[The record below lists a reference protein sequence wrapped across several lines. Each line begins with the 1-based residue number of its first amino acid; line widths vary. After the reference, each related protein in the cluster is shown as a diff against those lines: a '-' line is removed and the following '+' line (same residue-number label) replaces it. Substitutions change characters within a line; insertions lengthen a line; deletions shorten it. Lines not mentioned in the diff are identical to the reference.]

1 MESLNWASFR
11 VKSTSFDARLRLI
24 REPLESPK
32 IDLETDESEATD
44 SESKLPEFDS
54 FDSGLIRKIQE
65 IRLQISAVLEKLV
78 QLRVIFEAEFYE
90 FQEQI
95 GSRIRRILSFRVRG
109 IQPLIRQFRRFCWSD
124 SRIQILL
131 CLQ

>member
-11 VKSTSFDARLRLI
+11 VKSSCFDAGLRLI

-54 FDSGLIRKIQE
+54 FDSGLVRKIRE
-65 IRLQISAVLEKLV
+65 IRLQISAVFGGVGPKPLYGASHTFAVGKVAKILVIHVGIELKLDLEFDL
-78 QLRVIFEAEFYE
+78 
-90 FQEQI
+90 
-95 GSRIRRILSFRVRG
+95 GSR
-109 IQPLIRQFRRFCWSD
+109 SD
-124 SRIQILL
+124 
-131 CLQ
+131 

>member
-11 VKSTSFDARLRLI
+11 VKSTSFDAGLRLI

-54 FDSGLIRKIQE
+54 FDSGLVRKIRE
-65 IRLQISAVLEKLV
+65 IRLQISAVLGV
-78 QLRVIFEAEFYE
+78 NTCFA
-90 FQEQI
+90 
-95 GSRIRRILSFRVRG
+95 RITTI
-109 IQPLIRQFRRFCWSD
+109 
-124 SRIQILL
+124 
-131 CLQ
+131 

>member
-11 VKSTSFDARLRLI
+11 VKSTSFDAGLRLI

-54 FDSGLIRKIQE
+54 FDSGLVRKIRE
-65 IRLQISAVLEKLV
+65 IRLQISAVVTVLQKFPVNVLFTWLTQIFVAVSTVDLLEV
-78 QLRVIFEAEFYE
+78 
-90 FQEQI
+90 
-95 GSRIRRILSFRVRG
+95 FRFSEV
-109 IQPLIRQFRRFCWSD
+109 
-124 SRIQILL
+124 
-131 CLQ
+131 LQKFPNKSH